1 MPANETAMH
10 IGDVLSLGVLIGYFF
25 AALPAVATLLTVIWT
40 AIRIYETDTV
50 QRWVKRK
57 NVTPL

>member
-1 MPANETAMH
+1 MPTTETAMQ
-10 IGDVLSLGVLIGYFF
+10 IGDVLSMGVLIGYFF
-25 AALPAVATLLTVIWT
+25 AALPAIATLLTVIWT

-50 QRWVKRK
+50 QRWLKRK

>member
-1 MPANETAMH
+1 MPTNETAMQ
-10 IGDVLSLGVLIGYFF
+10 IGDVLSLGVLLGWFV

-50 QRWVKRK
+50 QRWLGKK
-57 NVTPL
+57 HEPLS